1 MNQLEHLLKILL
13 IFSTIFKDCQS
24 SSVYYVPFN
33 SENITLPCP
42 VGEIDLN
49 LCYWTHKSQNVT
61 TFSPFQDIS
70 LPWKNTKI
78 GNEDCDII
86 LKNVTQEDHGGSWTC
101 SFISLYGQ
109 YGQHPTYNLQ
119 VSVITVVEF
128 HSVAD
133 EIQ

>member
-13 IFSTIFKDCQS
+13 IFSTIFKSCQS

-33 SENITLPCP
+33 SKNITLPCP

-119 VSVITVVEF
+119 VSVVTVVEF
-128 HSVAD
+128 LNGAGV
-133 EIQ
+133 IQ